1 MVIPAMTISIIF
13 LTWHPQ
19 NPMGQC
25 LLHLMLLVDLLLAD
39 RILET
44 TQKEETILQDQNQKD
59 VKTRWKK
66 RFHYHP
72 RLLVQESIP
81 G

>member
-19 NPMGQC
+19 NPMGQY

-39 RILET
+39 KILET

-66 RFHYHP
+66 RFLYHP